1 MGISILGAGCCLPQ
15 QEVDNHA
22 FESFIETSDEWITT
36 RTGIHCRRISDG
48 ILTYQMGA
56 EAARQALKDAD
67 TAPEEIDMVLAT
79 TVTADTTTPS
89 LACLAAAE
97 VGIKTAPC
105 MDLNAACTGFV
116 YALDVAEKYLS
127 TGSAKKILILSAE
140 MMSRIVNFKDRSS
153 CVLFGDGAAAVVVG
167 PSDKMYH
174 SWLACNLDG
183 RYKIFSKATNSENPF
198 RKKDFDWPEEVA
210 DMQPGLMEMA
220 GNEVYRF
227 ATQAMPEAV
236 QRCCEKAGFTPE
248 QLDRIIPHQA
258 NLRIIRTALK
268 HLGLPEE
275 KVHINIQHY
284 GNISSACIPL
294 SLCEMKRAGELHPG
308 DKICLVGFGS
318 GLTYGAAVLEW

>member
-56 EAARQALKDAD
+56 EAARQALEDAD

-198 RKKDFDWPEEVA
+198 RKKDFDWPE
-210 DMQPGLMEMA
+210 
-220 GNEVYRF
+220 
-227 ATQAMPEAV
+227 AV

-294 SLCEMKRAGELHPG
+294 SLCEMKRAGELHSG

>member
-56 EAARQALKDAD
+56 EAARQALENAN
-67 TAPEEIDMVLAT
+67 TSPEEIDMVIAT
-79 TVTADTTTPS
+79 TVTADATTPC

-97 VGIKTAPC
+97 VGIHTAPC

-116 YALDVAEKYLS
+116 YALDVAEKYLR
-127 TGSAKKILILSAE
+127 TDSAKKILIISAE

-167 PSDKMYH
+167 PSDKLYQ

-198 RKKDFDWPEEVA
+198 RQNDFDWPEEVA
-210 DMQPGLMEMA
+210 HMQPGLMEMA
-220 GNEVYRF
+220 GNDVYRF

-236 QRCCEKAGFTPE
+236 QRCCEKAGLTPE

-258 NLRIIRTALK
+258 NLRIIRTAMK

-294 SLCEMKRAGELHPG
+294 SLCEMQRAGELHPG